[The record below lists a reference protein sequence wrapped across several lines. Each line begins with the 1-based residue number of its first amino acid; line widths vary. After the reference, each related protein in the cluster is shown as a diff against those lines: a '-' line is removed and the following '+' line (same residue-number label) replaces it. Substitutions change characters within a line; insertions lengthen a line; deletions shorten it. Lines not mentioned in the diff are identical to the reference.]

1 MSKQTEDCLK
11 EIELWTAECDR
22 GEEKIIEIRQQMD
35 NFKEPQLMI
44 LPVDEPEEEED
55 PADDV
60 IKAIMGDVDSFNS
73 KYSKMQEDKQK

>member
-1 MSKQTEDCLK
+1 
-11 EIELWTAECDR
+11 
-22 GEEKIIEIRQQMD
+22 MD

>member
-1 MSKQTEDCLK
+1 M
-11 EIELWTAECDR
+11 
-22 GEEKIIEIRQQMD
+22 EIRQQMD

-44 LPVDEPEEEED
+44 LPVDEPEEEPD

-60 IKAIMGDVDSFNS
+60 IKAIMGDVNSFNS

>member
-11 EIELWTAECDR
+11 EIELWTEECDR
-22 GEEKIIEIRQQMD
+22 GEEKIIGIRQQMD

-44 LPVDEPEEEED
+44 LPVDEPEEELD

-60 IKAIMGDVDSFNS
+60 IKAIMGDVNSFNS